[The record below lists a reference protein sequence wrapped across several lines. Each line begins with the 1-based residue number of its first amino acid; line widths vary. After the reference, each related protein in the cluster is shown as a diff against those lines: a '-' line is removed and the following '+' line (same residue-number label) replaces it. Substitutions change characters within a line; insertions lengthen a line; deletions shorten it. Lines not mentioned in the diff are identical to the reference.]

1 MVATRRV
8 RLTWAEKHTI
18 VKECQRRR
26 ILGTTKELRAISQWA
41 KERFNL
47 KSLSSRMTLKRI
59 IDDASNIHECA
70 SSTTSIH
77 KKEWVSGPIIIEE
90 SLIE

>member
-47 KSLSSRMTLKRI
+47 KTPL
-59 IDDASNIHECA
+59 ANAHWY
-70 SSTTSIH
+70 SIH
-77 KKEWVSGPIIIEE
+77 FTSLYSTQPLGII
-90 SLIE
+90 